1 MLKPLHIAGIL
12 ILSALAGAAT
22 IVTTR
27 GAAKVYPNPIRRV
40 FEQPLFVLDK
50 GEVVEV
56 LEWQKP
62 LTKIRNRK
70 GRVGYVDIAL
80 LDSLKR
86 PPILRLVIDSEPT
99 PVKVAPAPAPKATAK
114 PVADTVKKAVEAT
127 AVPVIDSTKKVAP
140 ASQPAEKPVDFRK
153 DSTHIQPR
161 SNADTTKH

>member
-1 MLKPLHIAGIL
+1 MLKPLHVAGIFL
-12 ILSALAGAAT
+12 LASLAGAAT

-27 GAAKVYPNPIRRV
+27 GPAKVFPNPIRRV

-86 PPILRLVIDSEPT
+86 PPILRLMIDSSDAAPSK
-99 PVKVAPAPAPKATAK
+99 PVLAPAKAALPKDTTGKGTASVSPSKPAQE
-114 PVADTVKKAVEAT
+114 VKKAEDPKPNT
-127 AVPVIDSTKKVAP
+127 
-140 ASQPAEKPVDFRK
+140 EKPVDFRG
-153 DSTHIQPR
+153 DSAHIQPR
-161 SNADTTKH
+161 SNADSIKH

>member
-1 MLKPLHIAGIL
+1 MLKPLHVAGIFL
-12 ILSALAGAAT
+12 LASIAGAAT

-27 GAAKVYPNPIRRV
+27 GPAKVFPNPIRRV

-70 GRVGYVDIAL
+70 GRIGYVDIAL

-86 PPILRLVIDSEPT
+86 PPILRLMIDSSDAT
-99 PVKVAPAPAPKATAK
+99 PAKPVVVPAKVVPPKDTTAK
-114 PVADTVKKAVEAT
+114 PAASVSPAKPAVEVKKVDE
-127 AVPVIDSTKKVAP
+127 PKPI
-140 ASQPAEKPVDFRK
+140 AEKPVDFRG
-153 DSTHIQPR
+153 DSAHIQPR

>member
-1 MLKPLHIAGIL
+1 MLKRFQFAAIL
-12 ILSALAGAAT
+12 MLVAIAGAAT

-56 LEWQKP
+56 LEWSKP

-80 LDSLKR
+80 LDSLRR
-86 PPILRLVIDSEPT
+86 PPILRLVIDSEPAT
-99 PVKVAPAPAPKATAK
+99 PAPSKASKPTLAKDTAAK
-114 PVADTVKKAVEAT
+114 KSAMADSVKH
-127 AVPVIDSTKKVAP
+127 
-140 ASQPAEKPVDFRK
+140 PAEKPVDFRVDSSHITPRSIA
-153 DSTHIQPR
+153 DST
-161 SNADTTKH
+161 KK